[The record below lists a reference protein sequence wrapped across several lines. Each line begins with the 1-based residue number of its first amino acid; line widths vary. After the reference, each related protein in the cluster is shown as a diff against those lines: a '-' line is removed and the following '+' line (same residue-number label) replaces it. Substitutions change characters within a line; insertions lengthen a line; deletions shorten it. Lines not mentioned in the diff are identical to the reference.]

1 MMGEW
6 YDVSHSRR
14 DSPATPHLDNGR
26 FFCFGSPTREAA
38 AAAAAAPAAAAAAAA
53 ANRNT

>member
-1 MMGEW
+1 MNATMMGEW

-38 AAAAAAPAAAAAAAA
+38 AAAAAAAA